1 MGANAARKH
10 RELFYVCEA
19 LLRPLSPLITNLRV
33 DLHTLH
39 LDTSPRP
46 DTLLSIDV
54 SDVTRGTCRVQ
65 HFLQIDLFMST
76 ESLIWCFFASRTR
89 CLTTELDIAGYFSK
103 QKDSAYRVEDA
114 RSLLI
119 DFDVELVDS
128 DKTIN
133 YFLLCQRA
141 MEILNQTEDDESVL
155 HFISEKIYPIT
166 DDELRE
172 SLKDLLEYLVFKTGD
187 SIEVRRRKLAS
198 FINAKILN
206 KYNCRPNKLKDIV
219 KGILEGESK
228 LQTKYKFPVFRSYL

>member
-1 MGANAARKH
+1 MRVHVQPSASVVCSLMQIYTTALTPMPEKQNIPCITKSEWMNGWDSFPKEYMNK
-10 RELFYVCEA
+10 LVCDYFYFEGYA
-19 LLRPLSPLITNLRV
+19 DLLRTFCGEANVKYASDTVLEHRSEIRKLI
-33 DLHTLH
+33 
-39 LDTSPRP
+39 
-46 DTLLSIDV
+46 
-54 SDVTRGTCRVQ
+54 
-65 HFLQIDLFMST
+65 
-76 ESLIWCFFASRTR
+76 ES
-89 CLTTELDIAGYFSK
+89 G
-103 QKDSAYRVEDA
+103 RVEEA

-198 FINAKILN
+198 FINGKILS

-228 LQTKYKFPVFRSYL
+228 LQSKYKFPMFRSYL